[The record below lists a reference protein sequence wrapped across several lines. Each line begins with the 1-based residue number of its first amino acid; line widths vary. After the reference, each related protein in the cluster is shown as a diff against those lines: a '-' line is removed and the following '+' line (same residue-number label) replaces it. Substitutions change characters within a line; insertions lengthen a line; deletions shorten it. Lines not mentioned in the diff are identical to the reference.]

1 LIGSSGDFRFSKSAN
16 WFILPPE
23 TTDNRSGGVWAAR
36 MNVNAPYRFVPFRAT
51 PRIAVP
57 HRPPFQLQPLP
68 GFTTGLLSLAI
79 SF

>member
-1 LIGSSGDFRFSKSAN
+1 
-16 WFILPPE
+16 
-23 TTDNRSGGVWAAR
+23 